1 MTFRH
6 VANKN
11 KDASNAI
18 RVFDDKM
25 QFGAHLLVLI
35 PSCSNVAMT

>member
-6 VANKN
+6 VAKKKN

-18 RVFDDKM
+18 RVFDDIL

-35 PSCSNVAMT
+35 PT